1 MNERE
6 MAESITLS
14 DLLGI
19 ASPTTLALIIDDID
33 RNGHRGTIAN
43 TVRTV
48 CWHELVNNIGASD
61 ALEMV
66 AK

>member
-1 MNERE
+1 MDIKA
-6 MAESITLS
+6 MAESVTLG

-19 ASPTTLALIIDDID
+19 ASPTTLAGIITDID
-33 RNGHRGTIAN
+33 RNGHRGATADMI
-43 TVRTV
+43 RIV
-48 CWHELVNNIGASD
+48 CWRELVNNIGASD